1 MIRLISS
8 VFLIIPLLALAAC
21 TVNPATGE
29 QSFTGFMSR
38 ADEMEVGK
46 KEHPKILKEY
56 GGRYDGQRID
66 AYVRDIGLG
75 LARVSEVAGRPYT
88 FRVLNVDKVNAFA
101 LPGGYI
107 YITRG
112 LLALAGNEAEMAGV
126 LAHEIGHITA
136 RHTAQRYSQAMA
148 TNLGLQLLSAIGG
161 SAGMPAGL
169 GNLVS
174 FGAQAILQ
182 GYSRQQELEADMLG
196 VRYMVRAGYDANA
209 MITFFG
215 KMEAHKRLVA
225 VVSGDPKAADR
236 FHIMASHPRTSERV
250 IQAIGLAKAAPAG
263 RPRLQRETYLA
274 RVDGLLFGDDPKQ
287 GIRKGRLF
295 LHPSLHFQFE
305 VPPNFVLFN
314 SPAKVVARGP
324 GGSVIAFDMVDAG
337 KARAAGNL
345 AAHLANTWD
354 LKNVERITINGME
367 AATGEKK
374 AWSLKGGRMDT
385 RFVAIRER
393 AGRLYRFVFITP
405 PGLTR
410 RLATD
415 LQRTTYS
422 FRLLSSR
429 EAAAIKPLRIAVI
442 TVAAGDTAATLAR
455 RMPFEKFRLEWFE
468 TLNGLPRGQSLIP
481 GSQVKI
487 VAE

>member
-1 MIRLISS
+1 
-8 VFLIIPLLALAAC
+8 
-21 TVNPATGE
+21 
-29 QSFTGFMSR
+29 MSR

-46 KEHPKILKEY
+46 REHPKILEQY

-75 LARVSEVAGRPYT
+75 LARVSEVAGLPYT
-88 FRVLNVDKVNAFA
+88 FTVLNDDKVNAFA

-209 MITFFG
+209 MITFLG

-225 VVSGDPKAADR
+225 VVSGDPKAAER

-250 IQAIGLAKAAPAG
+250 IQAIGMAKAAPAG

-337 KARAAGNL
+337 KAKAAGNL
-345 AAHLANTWD
+345 AAHLANTWG

-367 AATGEKK
+367 AATGEKQ
-374 AWSLKGGRMDT
+374 AWSLQGGRTDT

-405 PGLTR
+405 PSLTR

-442 TVAAGDTAATLAR
+442 TVAGGDTAATLAR

-468 TLNGLPRGQSLIP
+468 TLNGLPRGQSLNP

>member
-1 MIRLISS
+1 MIRLLSPIL
-8 VFLIIPLLALAAC
+8 LIVPLLALGAC
-21 TVNPATGE
+21 TVNPATGK

-38 ADEMEVGK
+38 ADEMEVGRR
-46 KEHPKILKEY
+46 EHPKILKEY
-56 GGRYDGQRID
+56 GGRYDDRRID

-75 LARVSEVAGRPYT
+75 LVRVSEVAGLPYT
-88 FRVLNVDKVNAFA
+88 FTVLNDDKVNAFA

-148 TNLGLQLLSAIGG
+148 TNLSLQLLSAIGG

-169 GNLVS
+169 GSLVS
-174 FGAQAILQ
+174 FGAQAVLQ
-182 GYSRQQELEADMLG
+182 GYSREQELEADMLG
-196 VRYMVRAGYDANA
+196 VRYMVRAGYDAKA
-209 MITFFG
+209 MVTFFS

-225 VVSGDPKAADR
+225 VVSGDPKAAQP
-236 FHIMASHPRTSERV
+236 FHIMSSHPRTGKRV

-263 RPRLQRETYLA
+263 RPLLRRETYLA
-274 RVDGLLFGDDPKQ
+274 HIDGLLFGDDPKQ

-295 LHPSLHFQFE
+295 LHPKLRFRFQ

-314 SPAKVVARGP
+314 SPAKVIARGP
-324 GGSVIAFDMVDAG
+324 GGAVIAFDMAPAG
-337 KARAAGNL
+337 KAKEVRNL
-345 AAHLANTWD
+345 AAYLANTWG
-354 LKNVERITINGME
+354 LKKIERITVNGME

-374 AWSLKGGRMDT
+374 IWSRKGSRMDA
-385 RFVAIRER
+385 RLVAIREHAER
-393 AGRLYRFVFITP
+393 IYRFVFITP
-405 PGLTR
+405 PALTQGLA
-410 RLATD
+410 LG

-422 FRLLSSR
+422 FRPLSPR
-429 EAAAIKPLRIAVI
+429 QAATIKPLRLTVI
-442 TVAAGDTAATLAR
+442 TAGGDDTAATLAK

-468 TLNGLPRGQSLIP
+468 TLNGLRSGQALIP
-481 GSQVKI
+481 GSRVKI
-487 VAE
+487 VTE

>member
-1 MIRLISS
+1 MIRPVSP
-8 VFLIIPLLALAAC
+8 VFLIVPLLALAAC
-21 TVNPATGE
+21 TVNPATGK

-38 ADEMEVGK
+38 ADEMEVGER
-46 KEHPKILKEY
+46 EHPKILKEY

-75 LARVSEVAGRPYT
+75 LARVSEVAGLPYT
-88 FRVLNVDKVNAFA
+88 FTVLNDGKVNAFA
-101 LPGGYI
+101 LPGGYV

-112 LLALAGNEAEMAGV
+112 LLALADNEAEMAGV

-148 TNLGLQLLSAIGG
+148 TNLGLQLLSAIGAG
-161 SAGMPAGL
+161 AGMPAGL
-169 GNLVS
+169 GSLVS

-182 GYSRQQELEADMLG
+182 GYSREQELEADMLA

-225 VVSGDPKAADR
+225 VVSGDPKAAER

-250 IQAIGLAKAAPAG
+250 IQAIGLAKVAPAG

-274 RVDGLLFGDDPKQ
+274 RIDGLLFGDDPKQ

-295 LHPSLHFQFE
+295 LHPNLHFRFE

-324 GGSVIAFDMVDAG
+324 GGSVIAFDMVDPG

-345 AAHLANTWD
+345 AAHLANIWG

-374 AWSLKGGRMDT
+374 IWFRKGGRMDA

-393 AGRLYRFVFITP
+393 AERIYRFVFITP

-410 RLATD
+410 RLALG

-429 EAAAIKPLRIAVI
+429 EAAAIKPLRLAVI